1 LKKLVLFDLD
11 GTLVDS
17 EDFIVWSFL
26 EAGRRLGVEVDP
38 ERVRRMIG
46 YPLDSVL
53 EEVFEPGSID
63 LEEFKRVRKR
73 IVEENWRSMVRIFP
87 DVLETLEYLKGKGYI
102 LGVASSSVTSRI
114 NAFLEFFRLKE
125 FFQVVS
131 GVEEGVRG
139 KPEPDVILRAVA
151 RAGVSPRD
159 AVYVG
164 DRVVDCIASRGAGV
178 DFILVERSTYSS
190 ITECE
195 PVLTVKSLEE
205 LTRLL

>member
-1 LKKLVLFDLD
+1 MKKLVLFDLD

-53 EEVFEPGSID
+53 EEVLEPGSVD

-87 DVLETLEYLKGKGYI
+87 DVLEILEYLKGKGYI
-102 LGVASSSVTSRI
+102 LGVASSSVTLRI

-151 RAGVSPRD
+151 MAGISPRES
-159 AVYVG
+159 VYVG
-164 DRVVDCIASRGAGV
+164 DRQVDCIASRRAGV
-178 DFILVERSTYSS
+178 DFILVERSPESLHGG
-190 ITECE
+190 CE
-195 PVLTVKSLEE
+195 PVLTVKSLKE
-205 LTRLL
+205 LTRFF

>member
-87 DVLETLEYLKGKGYI
+87 DVLETLEYLEGKGYI

-125 FFQVVS
+125 FFQIVS
-131 GVEEGVRG
+131 GVEEGVKG

-151 RAGVSPRD
+151 RAGVSPHD

-164 DRVVDCIASRGAGV
+164 DRVVDCLASRGAGV

-205 LTRLL
+205 LTRIL

>member
-53 EEVFEPGSID
+53 EEVFEPGSVD

-87 DVLETLEYLKGKGYI
+87 DVLEVLEYLKGKGYI
-102 LGVASSSVTSRI
+102 LGVASSSVTLRI

-151 RAGVSPRD
+151 WARVPPRD

-164 DRVVDCIASRGAGV
+164 DRVVDCIASRRAGV
-178 DFILVERSTYSS
+178 DFILVERSTDSS
-190 ITECE
+190 NTECK
-195 PVLTVKSLEE
+195 PVLTVKSLKE
-205 LTRLL
+205 LTRFL

>member
-1 LKKLVLFDLD
+1 MKKLLLFDLD

-26 EAGRRLGVEVDP
+26 EAGRRLGVEINP
-38 ERVRRMIG
+38 GRVRRMIG

-53 EEVFEPGSID
+53 NEVLDSASVD
-63 LEEFKRVRKR
+63 LEEFKRVRKG
-73 IVEENWRSMVRIFP
+73 IVEENWRSMVRVFP
-87 DVLETLEYLKGKGYI
+87 DVPEVLEYLKRRGYI

-114 NAFLEFFRLKE
+114 KAFLEYFGLKE

-139 KPEPDVILRAVA
+139 KPEPDVILRAVST
-151 RAGVSPRD
+151 AGVSVSE

-164 DRVVDCIASRGAGV
+164 DRDVDCIASRRAGV
-178 DFILVERSTYSS
+178 DFILVERTPEPSDSG
-190 ITECE
+190 CE
-195 PVLTVKSLEE
+195 PVLTVKSLRE
-205 LTRLL
+205 LTRFF